1 MRKLLTTALSCAL
14 LSAALPAMA
23 QDTFAIINAK
33 VVTNDGSALENATIL
48 VEDGKV
54 KAIGAT
60 DTSANAPQPN
70 GTTIIDGSDK
80 WVTPGIFAPYGQIGL
95 VEVSLEA
102 STRDT
107 QSGDSVSQASL
118 KAADGFNPKSS
129 AVSATMGEGVT
140 HVAIG
145 LSPRANVFGG
155 IGAIANMSGDFDSV
169 ETPESFAFVQLPAS
183 TALGFF
189 GAESTGDFFGD
200 ACRVDPAVVAA
211 DPLLTGLV
219 VYSKRAKGVA
229 AWMSGAEVVAVKAD
243 VATKEVVLSCGLADA
258 FLFARLVGRLR
269 EEGKAFERAK
279 EAAGGLHFLAVM
291 VEEGSDEVEGFW
303 LLREPQGLGAL

>member
-1 MRKLLTTALSCAL
+1 VWELDFYSRPVFDANGKKRWELLLTDKNGVWSHVEA
-14 LSAALPAMA
+14 
-23 QDTFAIINAK
+23 FANAD
-33 VVTNDGSALENATIL
+33 VN
-48 VEDGKV
+48 
-54 KAIGAT
+54 
-60 DTSANAPQPN
+60 SANLRARVAAVMADAPVRP
-70 GTTIIDGSDK
+70 TTIRFFRSAMFNMINIALAGVDVVAAPSRRTYALFDLIAERQANVYPTLDGYREPDAGGGL
-80 WVTPGIFAPYGQIGL
+80 PGFLRPG
-95 VEVSLEA
+95 VM
-102 STRDT
+102 D
-107 QSGDSVSQASL
+107 
-118 KAADGFNPKSS
+118 
-129 AVSATMGEGVT
+129 ATMT
-140 HVAIG
+140 
-145 LSPRANVFGG
+145 SPMPDALRG
-155 IGAIANMSGDFDSV
+155 
-169 ETPESFAFVQLPAS
+169 ESFAFVQLPAS

-189 GAESTGDFFGD
+189 GAGATGDFFGD

-219 VYSKRAKGVA
+219 VYSRRAKGVA